1 MKKRNLVIISV
12 LTAAVVLAGCSNSA
26 KTAGQAGN
34 PGEQKEQTGSQN
46 GQAGGQS
53 GQNSQDTGS
62 GQAQKAGEK
71 PAKAVKL
78 RVGIGATADSA
89 LGKGVEYFGK
99 LLDEK
104 SGGSIQ
110 VELCAGSV
118 LGGDRETIEGVGMGT
133 FEMCN
138 IATGPIANFSEK
150 FLAMDLP
157 YVVTDRETAYAAL
170 DGEKGRDVLD
180 SLENTGIYGLNFW
193 ELGFRDLYNA
203 KKIITHPEDLKGMK
217 IRVMENDV
225 YISLF
230 NGLGAYATPMSIGEV
245 FTSLQQGTIDGHDN
259 PIGPTLTGKF
269 YEADKNCTKT
279 HHVYSATVSMINREF
294 FDSLPEEYQKW
305 IVEADAEARDYER
318 KLVLEEEEE
327 SYKAWE
333 AAGGTVTDVDMD
345 EWAAACA
352 FVIED
357 YKDKLDMD
365 FVNALRGQ

>member
-1 MKKRNLVIISV
+1 MKKRKLLFVTI
-12 LTAAVVLAGCSNSA
+12 LAAAGILAGCGNSTKPA
-26 KTAGQAGN
+26 DQPAN
-34 PGEQKEQTGSQN
+34 S
-46 GQAGGQS
+46 S
-53 GQNSQDTGS
+53 GQ
-62 GQAQKAGEK
+62 GQTEAVKDGEK
-71 PAKAVKL
+71 EAAGDSGKTVKL

-89 LGKGVEYFGK
+89 LGKGVEYFGE

-104 SGGSIQ
+104 SGGKIQ

-138 IATGPIANFSEK
+138 IATGPIANFSED
-150 FLAMDLP
+150 FLALDLP
-157 YVVTDRETAYAAL
+157 YVVTDRETAYKAL
-170 DGEKGRDVLD
+170 DGEMGRKVLD
-180 SLENTGIYGLNFW
+180 SLENTGIYGMSFW
-193 ELGFRDLYNA
+193 ELGFRDLYNT
-203 KKIITHPEDLKGMK
+203 KKIVVHPEDLKGMK

-294 FDSLPEEYQKW
+294 FDKLPEEYQKW
-305 IVEADAEARDYER
+305 IVEADAEARDHER
-318 KLVLEEEEE
+318 KLVQEEEEE

-333 AAGGTVTDVDMD
+333 AAGGTVTDVDME
-345 EWAAACA
+345 EWASVCT
-352 FVIED
+352 FVVEE
-357 YKDKLDMD
+357 YKDKLNMD

>member
-1 MKKRNLVIISV
+1 MKKNITMVV
-12 LTAAVVLAGCSNSA
+12 LLMTAVLAAGCGNKSGSAETAASA
-26 KTAGQAGN
+26 VNTETTE
-34 PGEQKEQTGSQN
+34 GET
-46 GQAGGQS
+46 
-53 GQNSQDTGS
+53 
-62 GQAQKAGEK
+62 
-71 PAKAVKL
+71 VKL

-89 LGKGVEYFGK
+89 LGQGVEYFGK

-104 SGGSIQ
+104 SGGKIQ

-118 LGGDRETIEGVGMGT
+118 LGGDRETIEGVGLGT

-150 FLAMDLP
+150 FMALDLP
-157 YVVTDRETAYAAL
+157 YVVTDRETAYKAL
-170 DGEKGRDVLD
+170 DSEMGREVLD
-180 SLENTGIYGLNFW
+180 SLENSGIYAMSFW

-203 KKIITHPEDLKGMK
+203 KKIIEHPEDVSGLK

-259 PIGPTLTGKF
+259 PIGPTVTGKY

-294 FDSLPEEYQKW
+294 FDELPEEYQQW

-318 KLVLEEEEE
+318 KLVQEEEEA
-327 SYKAWE
+327 SYKSWIE
-333 AAGGTVTDVDMD
+333 NGGTVTEVDMN
-345 EWAAACA
+345 EWAEACS
-352 FVIED
+352 FVLND
-357 YKDKLDMD
+357 YENKLDME

>member
-1 MKKRNLVIISV
+1 MKKNITMVV
-12 LTAAVVLAGCSNSA
+12 LLMTAVLAAGCGNKSGSSETAASA
-26 KTAGQAGN
+26 VNTETTE
-34 PGEQKEQTGSQN
+34 GET
-46 GQAGGQS
+46 
-53 GQNSQDTGS
+53 
-62 GQAQKAGEK
+62 
-71 PAKAVKL
+71 VKL

-89 LGKGVEYFGK
+89 LGQGVEYFGK

-104 SGGSIQ
+104 SGGKIQ

-118 LGGDRETIEGVGMGT
+118 LGGDRETIEGVGLGT

-150 FLAMDLP
+150 FMALDLP
-157 YVVTDRETAYAAL
+157 YVVTDRETAYQAL
-170 DGEKGRDVLD
+170 DSEMGREVLD
-180 SLENTGIYGLNFW
+180 SLENSGIYAMSFW

-203 KKIITHPEDLKGMK
+203 KKIIEHPEDVSGLK

-259 PIGPTLTGKF
+259 PIGPTVTGKY

-279 HHVYSATVSMINREF
+279 HHVYSATVSMINRKF
-294 FDSLPEEYQKW
+294 FDELPEEYQQW

-318 KLVLEEEEE
+318 KLVQEEEEA
-327 SYKAWE
+327 SYKSWIE
-333 AAGGTVTDVDMD
+333 NGGTVTEVDMN
-345 EWAAACA
+345 EWAEACS
-352 FVIED
+352 FVLND
-357 YKDKLDMD
+357 YENKLDME